1 MGVLKCLVLRLLWK
15 QRDVNV
21 LGQPMSDCQACYASE
36 TVIGSAAL
44 LPANQL
50 GKVSHYSAD
59 GKVAP

>member
-1 MGVLKCLVLRLLWK
+1 MLFWYLMWK

-21 LGQPMSDCQACYASE
+21 LGQPAASDCQACYASE

-50 GKVSHYSAD
+50 GKLSHYSAD